1 MLLLAAVPQLRHVGA
16 ATIIDDRG
24 GSHFSRFQRRFWRLL
39 SLTACLRIR
48 ARCWECVSTLANQWT
63 LRYQSTRSSHSF
75 TTRINETCK
84 LQLRLASYRP
94 DGAGAWRRCKMN
106 LLNQRSKPQDV
117 LVAPSKPSVYPCSL
131 FVLPASAACLFV
143 LLYAF
148 FTTSSF

>member
-1 MLLLAAVPQLRHVGA
+1 
-16 ATIIDDRG
+16 
-24 GSHFSRFQRRFWRLL
+24 
-39 SLTACLRIR
+39 
-48 ARCWECVSTLANQWT
+48 
-63 LRYQSTRSSHSF
+63 
-75 TTRINETCK
+75 
-84 LQLRLASYRP
+84 
-94 DGAGAWRRCKMN
+94 MN